1 MLDII
6 LFSIMIVASNLTTTV
21 FICKGIAE
29 KDKSFYL
36 YAVPMAFTTL
46 ASIIGLIK
54 SFIWQ
59 RSENEKTKNNWKY

>member
-46 ASIIGLIK
+46 ASIIK